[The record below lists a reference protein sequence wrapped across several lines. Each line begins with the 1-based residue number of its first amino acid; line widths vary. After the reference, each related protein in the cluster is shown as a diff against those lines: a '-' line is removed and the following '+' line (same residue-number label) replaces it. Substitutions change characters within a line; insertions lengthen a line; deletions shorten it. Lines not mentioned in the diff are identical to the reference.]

1 MGRLTLCKAQHAAS
15 EAQPDLRTGQK
26 DQWPKEGPREKSGFR
41 HVLHSFR
48 AFLQYSVPNDS
59 GRSRLQMYVLRH
71 MCNLHIL
78 KPGQICLP
86 EHVSH
91 DLSFMPGKL
100 EEHRVSIV
108 SWTRSISK

>member
-1 MGRLTLCKAQHAAS
+1 MRLSRLYF
-15 EAQPDLRTGQK
+15 EK
-26 DQWPKEGPREKSGFR
+26 DTEPYARSRDVQVECLAKVSGFR

-59 GRSRLQMYVLRH
+59 GRSRLQMYVLRN